1 MHPIAMVLRHG
12 QGELGRSPECLVND
26 TVVLGELDEGLELV
40 ARRGGIEI
48 EAQTNV
54 AKADRRRAAEAERAA
69 KIEIAR
75 R

>member
-1 MHPIAMVLRHG
+1 M
-12 QGELGRSPECLVND
+12 VND
-26 TVVLGELDEGLELV
+26 AVVLGELDEGLELV

-54 AKADRRRAAEAERAA
+54 AKADRRLAADAERAA

>member
-1 MHPIAMVLRHG
+1 MVLRHG

-40 ARRGGIEI
+40 ARRVGIEI

-54 AKADRRRAAEAERAA
+54 AKADRRLAADAERAA

>member
-1 MHPIAMVLRHG
+1 LIDDAIA
-12 QGELGRSPECLVND
+12 
-26 TVVLGELDEGLELV
+26 LGELDQAFDLV
-40 ARRGGIEI
+40 GRRVGVEI

>member
-1 MHPIAMVLRHG
+1 MVLRDG
-12 QGELGRSPECLVND
+12 QGELGRSPERLVND
-26 TVVLGELDEGLELV
+26 AVVLGELDEGLELV
-40 ARRGGIEI
+40 ARRGDIEI

>member
-1 MHPIAMVLRHG
+1 MVLRDG
-12 QGELGRSPECLVND
+12 QGELGRSPERLVND
-26 TVVLGELDEGLELV
+26 AVVLGELDEDLELV

>member
-1 MHPIAMVLRHG
+1 MVLRHG

-26 TVVLGELDEGLELV
+26 AVVLGELDEGLELV

>member
-1 MHPIAMVLRHG
+1 
-12 QGELGRSPECLVND
+12 LVND
-26 TVVLGELDEGLELV
+26 AVVLGELDEDLELV

>member
-1 MHPIAMVLRHG
+1 MVLRHG
-12 QGELGRSPECLVND
+12 QGELGRSPERLVND
-26 TVVLGELDEGLELV
+26 AVVLGELDEDLELV

-54 AKADRRRAAEAERAA
+54 AKADRRRAAHAERAA

>member
-1 MHPIAMVLRHG
+1 MVLRHG
-12 QGELGRSPECLVND
+12 QGELGRSPERLVND
-26 TVVLGELDEGLELV
+26 AVVLGELDEDLELV

-54 AKADRRRAAEAERAA
+54 AKADRRLAADAERAA